1 MKHFMIK
8 YRFKSGSPE
17 EWRGHIAQF
26 ISNLN
31 SDPDLKGKISY
42 RCMKERD
49 GAEYYHLASTSDDE
63 AAAAL
68 QGKDISSSI
77 QRRPGASQEVSC
89 PWSRWR

>member
-49 GAEYYHLASTSDDE
+49 GAEYYHLARPPTTSRRQLCR
-63 AAAAL
+63 ARNF
-68 QGKDISSSI
+68 SSSI
-77 QRRPGASQEVSC
+77 QRKPGA
-89 PWSRWR
+89 